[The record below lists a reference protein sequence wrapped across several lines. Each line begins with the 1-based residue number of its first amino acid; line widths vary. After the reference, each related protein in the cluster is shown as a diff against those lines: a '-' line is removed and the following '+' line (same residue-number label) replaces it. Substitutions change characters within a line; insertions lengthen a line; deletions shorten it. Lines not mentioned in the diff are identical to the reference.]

1 MAIDDIKK
9 LEDYA
14 SEIAESIAVW
24 ETASVAEIAEEVGR
38 IGKMGKED
46 ASAYKTKK
54 RTKSLYKRIIKA
66 LVALTVASTKT
77 AKKGVTSDFERW
89 HEESEELYERRG
101 VPYEP
106 ASTDTAVK
114 KMANNCAR
122 EVAREIINL
131 TDIKALA
138 VIDKNGNVVALQDDI
153 YRVLS
158 EAVETVKRGETD
170 FYAAMRSSVKSLG
183 GGGMRVDYGGGV
195 TRRLDTVVRQNL
207 LWGQKKAHREY
218 NAHIGEQLGTD
229 GIEIDY
235 HSNSRPSH
243 RFMQGK
249 QYSKGEGK
257 TVGGV
262 YYPSAEKAGVYARLY
277 EDYGCRHY
285 ETDIILGVSEPRYS
299 AEELAEF
306 ERRDRTVYNIG
317 GVEKD
322 GYGWSQ
328 TMRRLETEVRTAKDE
343 INALTALGG
352 SKDEISKLKAR
363 IKALKEK
370 HTEIAQAAG
379 IKADSKRM
387 SVPKA

>member
-9 LEDYA
+9 LENYVD
-14 SEIAESIAVW
+14 EIAGNIAAWEAVSI
-24 ETASVAEIAEEVGR
+24 AEIAEEIGRVG
-38 IGKMGKED
+38 KLSKEGAD
-46 ASAYKTKK
+46 TYKVKK
-54 RTKSLYKRIIKA
+54 RAKTIYRRIIKA
-66 LVALTVASTKT
+66 LAVLAVTSAKI
-77 AKKGVTSDFERW
+77 AKKGVASDFERW
-89 HEESEELYERRG
+89 HEESEELYEHRSI
-101 VPYEP
+101 PYTP
-106 ASTDTAVK
+106 ASADTAVK
-114 KMANNCAR
+114 KMASDCAR
-122 EVAREIINL
+122 ELAREILNL
-131 TDIKALA
+131 TDTKALA
-138 VIDKNGNVVALQDDI
+138 VIDQNGNVMALQDDI
-153 YRVLS
+153 YRVLG
-158 EAVETVKRGETD
+158 EAVENVKRGETD
-170 FYAAMRSSVKSLG
+170 FYTAMRLSVKNLG
-183 GGGMRVDYGGGV
+183 GNGMRVDYGGGV

-207 LWGQKKAHREY
+207 LWGQKKAHKDY
-218 NAHIGEQLGTD
+218 NAYIGGQVGTD

-243 RFMQGK
+243 RFMQGR
-249 QYSKGEGK
+249 QYAKGEGK
-257 TVGGV
+257 TVDGV

-328 TMRRLETEVRTAKDE
+328 AMRRIETEVRAAEGE

-352 SKDEISKLKAR
+352 NQGEIAKLKSR

-370 HTEIAQAAG
+370 HTEIAQVTG
-379 IKADSKRM
+379 IKADAKRM
-387 SVPKA
+387 NVPKT

>member
-9 LEDYA
+9 LENYVD
-14 SEIAESIAVW
+14 EIAGNIAAWEAVSI
-24 ETASVAEIAEEVGR
+24 AEIAEEIGRVG
-38 IGKMGKED
+38 KLSKEGAD
-46 ASAYKTKK
+46 TYKVKK
-54 RTKSLYKRIIKA
+54 RAKTIYRRIIKA
-66 LVALTVASTKT
+66 LAVLAVTSTKI
-77 AKKGVTSDFERW
+77 AKKGVASDFERW
-89 HEESEELYERRG
+89 HEESKELYEHRSI
-101 VPYEP
+101 PYTP
-106 ASTDTAVK
+106 ASADTAVK
-114 KMANNCAR
+114 KMASDCAR
-122 EVAREIINL
+122 ELAREILNL
-131 TDIKALA
+131 TDTKALA
-138 VIDKNGNVVALQDDI
+138 VIDQNGNVMALQDDI
-153 YRVLS
+153 YRVLG
-158 EAVETVKRGETD
+158 EAVENVKRGETD
-170 FYAAMRSSVKSLG
+170 FYTAMRLSVKNLG
-183 GGGMRVDYGGGV
+183 GNGMRVDYGGGV

-207 LWGQKKAHREY
+207 LWGQKKAHKDY
-218 NAHIGEQLGTD
+218 NAYIGGQVGTD

-243 RFMQGK
+243 RFMQGR
-249 QYSKGEGK
+249 QYAKGEGK
-257 TVGGV
+257 TVNGV

-328 TMRRLETEVRTAKDE
+328 AMRRIETEVRAAEGE

-352 SKDEISKLKAR
+352 NQGEIAKLKSR

-370 HTEIAQAAG
+370 HTEIAQVTG
-379 IKADSKRM
+379 IKADAKRM
-387 SVPKA
+387 NVPKT